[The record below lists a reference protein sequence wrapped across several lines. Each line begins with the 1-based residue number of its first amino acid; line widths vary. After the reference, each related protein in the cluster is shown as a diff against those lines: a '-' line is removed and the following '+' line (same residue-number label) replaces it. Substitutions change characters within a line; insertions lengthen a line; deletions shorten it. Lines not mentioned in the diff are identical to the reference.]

1 MTNYKPLPMA
11 KDLLGLRDKIERSK
25 DRYNYTEAELSLMN
39 SAYKEIT
46 GTYPPTCATCD
57 ILFTILRNWFLTY
70 DTRVTEPI
78 KKVLKPLK
86 KAPSKQPEAP
96 KPQELKAHGK
106 MKVAELKNLAK
117 AEGIKIPYNATKA
130 TLISLING

>member
-1 MTNYKPLPMA
+1 MTNYKTVPMA
-11 KDLLGLRDKIERSK
+11 ADLLKIRAKIEKSK
-25 DRYNYTEAELSLMN
+25 DKYNYTEAELFTMN

-46 GTYPPTCATCD
+46 GNYPPTCATCD

-86 KAPSKQPEAP
+86 KAPSKQPEEP
-96 KPQELKAHGK
+96 KPQELKAHSK

-117 AEGIKIPYNATKA
+117 SEGIKIPYNATKA
-130 TLISLING
+130 TLINLING

>member
-1 MTNYKPLPMA
+1 MA
-11 KDLLGLRDKIERSK
+11 ADLLKIRAKIERSK
-25 DRYNYTEAELSLMN
+25 DKNNYTEKEMFTMT

-46 GTYPPTCATCD
+46 GTYPPTCASCD
-57 ILFTILRNWFLTY
+57 IVFTILRNWFLTY

-86 KAPSKQPEAP
+86 KAPTPTKA
-96 KPQELKAHGK
+96 QELKAHGQ

-117 AEGIKIPYNATKA
+117 AEGLKLPHNATKA
-130 TLISLING
+130 NLIQLING